1 MDPTTWRPEPLL
13 SAAAL
18 LAASRARVA
27 EATSAVTTSAGPGTW
42 TGPAAEEARS
52 RSVDLAGRLDGLTG
66 ALHRLESALARG
78 ADQLSVL
85 TATIQ
90 VEQLASAASGS
101 DVLPVHRPSASPAVT
116 RLAEDLDLQLAGALA
131 AIATDLAT
139 MPRPPEA
146 RNAFGVAPA
155 ALPAPVSAPASAV
168 PPGSGAPSGSANL
181 PTPASD
187 VPMWWNRLTAADQE
201 SAVTQWP
208 ETIGSAAALPGWA
221 RDRANRLLLDRADND
236 LTAEVAALEPT
247 PRTWRDLF
255 GSPGA
260 LAGQMTIGTFGG
272 GSKRVA
278 YQQAVGKL
286 AAVRQTR
293 GVLDQHDGRQRQ
305 LLVFDVSGRSARVA
319 VSVGDVDRA
328 DHVAVVVPGFTT
340 TVQRDLAGSDRLS
353 AELADQT
360 RHAATLIGDR
370 REVAVV
376 SWLAYDIPQTSDT
389 LNSGHSVAL
398 RQSAEAGARSLA
410 DFLQGVPPERH
421 LTVVGHSYGSTT
433 AGLAVASGGT
443 GVDDLVVLGS
453 PGLGVERVTD
463 LEIPAKRIHV
473 LEADDDPVAD
483 LGWFG
488 RDPSAMPEVDR
499 LATQAAQLPD
509 GFAGSAASGHSRY
522 LTSGTTSQWNVAAVV
537 AGAPVVRAGRLAA
550 SW

>member
-1 MDPTTWRPEPLL
+1 M
-13 SAAAL
+13 
-18 LAASRARVA
+18 
-27 EATSAVTTSAGPGTW
+27 TTSVGPGTW

-66 ALHRLESALARG
+66 ALHSLESALARG

-101 DVLPVHRPSASPAVT
+101 DVLPLHRQSASPAVT
-116 RLAEDLDLQLAGALA
+116 RLAEDLDLQLASALA

-146 RNAFGVAPA
+146 RNAFGVASA
-155 ALPAPVSAPASAV
+155 ALPAAVSGPASAV
-168 PPGSGAPSGSANL
+168 PPGSGGLPGSGALPGSAHL

-187 VPMWWNRLTAADQE
+187 VAMWWIGLTAAEQE
-201 SAVTQWP
+201 SAVTQSP
-208 ETIGSAAALPGWA
+208 ETIGSTAALPGWA
-221 RDRANRLLLDRADND
+221 RDRANRLLLDRAESD
-236 LTAEVAALEPT
+236 LAAEVATLEPT

-255 GSPGA
+255 DSPGA

-353 AELADQT
+353 AELVDQT

-410 DFLQGVPPERH
+410 DFLRGVPPERH

-443 GVDDLVVLGS
+443 GIDDLVVLGS